1 MRDPEP
7 TAVPVK
13 VTEQLP
19 PDNIQ
24 VLELS
29 EPPVVPGVNVKV
41 TVPVGVFDGVV
52 MSATVTMTLVVQ
64 LVPPAGMLQVM
75 VGGRLVVVLSFAT
88 VIVFEAVGPL
98 PR

>member
-7 TAVPVK
+7 TVVPVK

-19 PDNIQ
+19 PDNMQ

-41 TVPVGVFDGVV
+41 TVPVGILDGVLV
-52 MSATVTMTLVVQ
+52 SATVTMTLVVQ

-75 VGGRLVVVLSFAT
+75 VAGRLVVVLSFTT
-88 VIVFEAVGPL
+88 VIVLDAVGPL
-98 PR
+98 PL